1 MSVVEQ
7 NSVVSVMYTGTFPDS
22 GEVFDSNVNQP
33 PLVFLVGH
41 GNIIEGFEQEILGAA
56 VGDVKEFTLTPE
68 MAYGHRDEAAVQPI
82 PRSQFPEGMELEVG
96 RVVGAQSDQGPV
108 QFTVVE
114 INDDIVI
121 GDNGFPMGS
130 AARTVSGWVKLDANA
145 TGDNTLLFYGKK
157 TDGEGFWL
165 GVDGAGNLEA
175 SGYGDTNASKAF
187 DANGTNLRDGAWH
200 HLAFSSDNSN
210 NAKLYIDGTLASS
223 KAAFSSSAFFFGT
236 FFPFASF
243 VGNPV
248 SSHSE
253 NSFL

>member
-7 NSVVSVMYTGTFPDS
+7 NSVVSVMYTGTYPDS

-56 VGDVKEFTLTPE
+56 VGDVREFTLTPE

-82 PRSQFPEGMELEVG
+82 PRSQFPEDMELEVG

-121 GDNGFPMGS
+121 VDLNHQMAGYTLHFS
-130 AARTVSGWVKLDANA
+130 VEIVEIREATSEELDHGHAH
-145 TGDNTLLFYGKK
+145 GPG
-157 TDGEGFWL
+157 
-165 GVDGAGNLEA
+165 
-175 SGYGDTNASKAF
+175 
-187 DANGTNLRDGAWH
+187 H
-200 HLAFSSDNSN
+200 H
-210 NAKLYIDGTLASS
+210 
-223 KAAFSSSAFFFGT
+223 
-236 FFPFASF
+236 
-243 VGNPV
+243 
-248 SSHSE
+248 HH
-253 NSFL
+253 

>member
-22 GEVFDSNVNQP
+22 GEVFDTNVNQP

-56 VGDVKEFTLTPE
+56 VGDVREFTLTPE

-121 GDNGFPMGS
+121 VDLNHQMAGYTLHFS
-130 AARTVSGWVKLDANA
+130 VEIVEIREA
-145 TGDNTLLFYGKK
+145 TS
-157 TDGEGFWL
+157 EE
-165 GVDGAGNLEA
+165 LEHGHA
-175 SGYGDTNASKAF
+175 HGPG
-187 DANGTNLRDGAWH
+187 H
-200 HLAFSSDNSN
+200 H
-210 NAKLYIDGTLASS
+210 
-223 KAAFSSSAFFFGT
+223 
-236 FFPFASF
+236 
-243 VGNPV
+243 
-248 SSHSE
+248 HH
-253 NSFL
+253 

>member
-22 GEVFDSNVNQP
+22 GEVFDSNVNHP

-121 GDNGFPMGS
+121 VDLNHQMAGYTLHFS
-130 AARTVSGWVKLDANA
+130 VEIVEIREATSEELDHGHAH
-145 TGDNTLLFYGKK
+145 GPG
-157 TDGEGFWL
+157 
-165 GVDGAGNLEA
+165 
-175 SGYGDTNASKAF
+175 
-187 DANGTNLRDGAWH
+187 H
-200 HLAFSSDNSN
+200 H
-210 NAKLYIDGTLASS
+210 
-223 KAAFSSSAFFFGT
+223 
-236 FFPFASF
+236 
-243 VGNPV
+243 
-248 SSHSE
+248 HH
-253 NSFL
+253 

>member
-22 GEVFDSNVNQP
+22 GDVFDSNVNQP

-56 VGDVKEFTLTPE
+56 VGDVREFTLTPE

-121 GDNGFPMGS
+121 VDLNHQMAGYTLHFS
-130 AARTVSGWVKLDANA
+130 VEIVEIREATSEELDHGHAH
-145 TGDNTLLFYGKK
+145 GPG
-157 TDGEGFWL
+157 
-165 GVDGAGNLEA
+165 
-175 SGYGDTNASKAF
+175 
-187 DANGTNLRDGAWH
+187 H
-200 HLAFSSDNSN
+200 H
-210 NAKLYIDGTLASS
+210 
-223 KAAFSSSAFFFGT
+223 
-236 FFPFASF
+236 
-243 VGNPV
+243 
-248 SSHSE
+248 HH
-253 NSFL
+253 